1 MKFSAP
7 IPGANFTTDTRNYS
21 WHRPPDITDFDEGVE
36 YLIRKMDDPDQ
47 SDLIFSLIEMKT
59 PITVIV
65 STLMLQAISRGK
77 IPIDLGILM
86 SGPIARYI
94 EILAKAEG
102 LSYEMGSDDKDRLS
116 ITPTALKVAL
126 GVIDSEDELPAE
138 EVSAMTEGQPEG
150 GLMAMPDETTAAPA
164 EEQEAMLGMAVDDEP
179 VEVTEEET
187 VDGLA

>member
-7 IPGANFTTDTRNYS
+7 IPGANFTTDTRNYG
-21 WHRPPDITDFDEGVE
+21 WHRPPEITNFDDGVE

-86 SGPIARYI
+86 SGPVARYI
-94 EILAKAEG
+94 EILAKSEG
-102 LSYEMGSDDKDRLS
+102 LPYEMGADDKDRLS

-126 GVIDSEDELPAE
+126 GIIDSEDELPPE
-138 EVSAMTEGQPEG
+138 EVLALSGSKSEG
-150 GLMAMPDETTAAPA
+150 GLMTRPDGTTAAPA
-164 EEQEAMLGMAVDDEP
+164 EEQEAMLGMAVEEP